1 MADNRLELVVE
12 VDTNRANASIK
23 SVNASLSSMEA
34 SAVKT
39 ARGAAQGIDG
49 MTAAMVKGATAGNL
63 LADAIKT
70 ALTWAK
76 EHRRLGHDGRRE
88 RRPTQEVR
96 RGSAVGVCSA
106 GYLRPG
112 RQDHG
117 AREVD
122 RRAPSREP
130 SPVRTAGG
138 GRGARWRP
146 HLLSLEGR
154 PGTASGP
161 LRQDAAEGAAR
172 SASERQDQR

>member
-76 EHRRLGHDGRRE
+76 EHRRLGHDGCRE
-88 RRPTQEVR
+88 RQGRGLARGAGQRPR
-96 RGSAVGVCSA
+96 RG
-106 GYLRPG
+106 R
-112 RQDHG
+112 
-117 AREVD
+117 
-122 RRAPSREP
+122 
-130 SPVRTAGG
+130 
-138 GRGARWRP
+138 GRG
-146 HLLSLEGR
+146 G
-154 PGTASGP
+154 
-161 LRQDAAEGAAR
+161 
-172 SASERQDQR
+172 